1 MALLL
6 VECGSSIGEVTPDES
21 PSFDSVHENPSFDSV
36 NENPS
41 FDSVHENPSFDSVG
55 GDGFLGLT

>member
-1 MALLL
+1 MAILL
-6 VECGSSIGEVTPDES
+6 VECGSSIGKVTPDET
-21 PSFDSVHENPSFDSV
+21 
-36 NENPS
+36 PS